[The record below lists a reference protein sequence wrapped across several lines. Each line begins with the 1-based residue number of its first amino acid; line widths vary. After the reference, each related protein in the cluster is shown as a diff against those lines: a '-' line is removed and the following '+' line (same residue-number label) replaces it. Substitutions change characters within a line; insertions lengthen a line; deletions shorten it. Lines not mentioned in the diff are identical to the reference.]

1 MALAYHG
8 NYVGPG
14 WSAGKYQ
21 SSVESDVLP
30 VDDFDATG
38 KRHDAVYARGGNR
51 AIADLEFAYDNLTTF
66 NPKRW
71 LAGALV
77 GAQGVYRVAS
87 DVGTMQKAASLAT
100 SGPAGAVVGA
110 ALGASVLHKYL
121 KSSQG
126 HDKDYPPLSES
137 EMKNKQ
143 NRIYAGDS
151 SHLVK
156 DSNGRREIERIDKQ
170 ITKSYQKRKP
180 MKQRMQQAFSPLKTT
195 NAPVSIGTTLV
206 AVPPQTV
213 KTSNGVC
220 IAGREF
226 IAQVFGTN
234 NDSFQ
239 VAALAP
245 VHPAYYPAS
254 TMGNISRSYQYYRF
268 RKIVAHFVTRQPTSV
283 TGEIVMCYSKNIL
296 DPPEDGNSGSFL
308 PRAMTRGNAV
318 IGPLWQNHSVEVPV
332 DGVFRLVDAF
342 NASTLADNINGE
354 VQVYTQSNI
363 DDTCG
368 YLVWDYVL
376 EFSDTM
382 FTAHASSLPLTSGPG
397 TKYSVSIAASAAN
410 DALIGT
416 SALITAYPN
425 QTVWSLA
432 LDLSASTA
440 GTGATLANLVN
451 VFANYHTTTSTFSQA
466 GTNLPLVD
474 GQRVFG
480 MVVGGVLYFYS
491 SYEAAVAGAGSAQM
505 YIRTAT
511 STASTLVF
519 NGYLVRLGPVELT
532 SAN

>member
-30 VDDFDATG
+30 IDEFDATG
-38 KRHDAVYARGGNR
+38 KRHDAVYARGGDR
-51 AIADLEFAYDNLTTF
+51 TRADLEFAYDNLTTF

-77 GAQGVYRVAS
+77 GAQGLCRF
-87 DVGTMQKAASLAT
+87 AT
-100 SGPAGAVVGA
+100 GLNGITEEAEGSQRGVTTQQ
-110 ALGASVLHKYL
+110 
-121 KSSQG
+121 SQG
-126 HDKDYPPLSES
+126 LDKDYPPLSVDS
-137 EMKNKQ
+137 MKSKR
-143 NRIYAGDS
+143 NRILAGDS
-151 SHLVK
+151 SHLVM
-156 DSNGRREIERIDKQ
+156 DSNGRREVERIDKQ

-180 MKQRMQQAFSPLKTT
+180 LRQRVQQAFSPLKTIA
-195 NAPVSIGTTLV
+195 APVSIGTTLV

-226 IAQVFGTN
+226 ITQVFGTN

-239 VAALAP
+239 VAGLAP

-268 RKIVAHFVTRQPTSV
+268 RKIIAHFVTRQPTSV

-296 DPPEDGNSGSFL
+296 DPPENGDSGSFL

-318 IGPLWQNHSVEVPV
+318 IGPLWQNHSVEIPL
-332 DGVFRLVDAF
+332 DGTFRLVDAF
-342 NASTLADNINGE
+342 NAGTFADNVNGE
-354 VQVYTQSNI
+354 VQVYTQTNV

-382 FTAHASSLPLTSGPG
+382 FSPHSTTLPLVSGPG
-397 TKYSVSIAASAAN
+397 TKYTISVAASAAN

-416 SALITAYPN
+416 SSLITAYPN
-425 QTVWSLA
+425 QTVWSLS
-432 LDLSASTA
+432 LDYSASSA

-451 VFANYHTTTSTFSQA
+451 VFANYHTTTTALSQA

-474 GQRVFG
+474 GQRIFA

-491 SYEAAVAGAGSAQM
+491 SYEAAVAGMGSAQL

-511 STASTLVF
+511 TTASTLIF

-532 SAN
+532 ASN